1 MTATETAL
9 KVETYLFFNG
19 RCEEAI
25 EYYKRTLGAE
35 VDMMMRYK
43 DMPPEAAAQGK
54 FPAEAKN
61 KIMHVSFRIGETK
74 LMAADNCCSDNKG
87 GIEGFSLCIPAA
99 DEAQAKKVFNALAAD
114 GQVKMPL
121 NKTFFSPAFGM
132 LTDKFGIGWMI
143 IVQQSM

>member
-54 FPAEAKN
+54 VPAEAQN
-61 KIMHVSFRIGETK
+61 KIMHASIRIGETH
-74 LMAADNCCSDNKG
+74 LMAADNCSDHKC
-87 GIEGFSLCIPAA
+87 GIEGFALSIAVQ
-99 DEAQAKKVFNALAAD
+99 DEAQAKKLFTALAD
-114 GQVKMPL
+114 GGQVKMSL
-121 NKTFFSPAFGM
+121 SKTFFSPSFGM
-132 LTDKFGIGWMI
+132 LTDKFGVGWMI
-143 IVQQSM
+143 LVRQAM